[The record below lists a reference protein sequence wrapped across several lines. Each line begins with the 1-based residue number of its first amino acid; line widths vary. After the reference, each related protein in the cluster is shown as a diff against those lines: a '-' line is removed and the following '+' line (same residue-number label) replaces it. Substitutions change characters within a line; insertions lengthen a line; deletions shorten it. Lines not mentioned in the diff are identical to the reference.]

1 MYMMGLLS
9 LQKQL
14 AQSRYGIGRIL
25 WLEGLPFRFIA
36 IPVGDID
43 DGQAQFVGSD
53 DIEAAVADHDGI
65 AWLQRAQAIQDTAH
79 DIGFRIGTADGRPGN
94 GFHVRRDAEFLANRF
109 GMDLGVW
116 M

>member
-36 IPVGDID
+36 IPIGDIY

-53 DIEAAVADHDGI
+53 DIEAAVADHDGN
-65 AWLQRAQAIQDTAH
+65 DTNSTC
-79 DIGFRIGTADGRPGN
+79 FRP
-94 GFHVRRDAEFLANRF
+94 
-109 GMDLGVW
+109 
-116 M
+116 